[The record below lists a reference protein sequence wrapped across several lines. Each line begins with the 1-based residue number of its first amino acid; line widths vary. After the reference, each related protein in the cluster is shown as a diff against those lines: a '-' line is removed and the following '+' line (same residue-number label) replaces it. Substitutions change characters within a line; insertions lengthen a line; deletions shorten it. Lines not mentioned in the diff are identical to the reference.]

1 MPIGDPGP
9 RRRRWRAVAAI
20 IASALPLV
28 LAPRAEAIPAFARKY
43 GMRCSACH
51 EAWPLLNDF
60 GRAFR
65 DNGYQLGQG
74 KDDMTEFPPSYWPV
88 ALRVSPHYQYVSV
101 DNQDTDQGA
110 KKIRSGNVADVDFDL
125 LTAGTLIHDVSFLVV
140 ASGGSEQNNVQ
151 LESAWIRFD
160 DILGS
165 PLLNLKIGKHEL
177 DLPRSAHR
185 PLNLSDTGYLIY
197 GYHPQG
203 SASQFDMGENQ
214 RGLEIVCHDRGSF
227 NRLAVSVFDVE
238 GSPGSRNVIDT
249 PAVYAH
255 ATHESL
261 FDNPIVSAAKIG
273 AFGSY
278 STWPTDTLT
287 LNNMP
292 VPGTGKGL
300 ASATKYG
307 VEGHLWLGPAA
318 TPLHPILV
326 FAHGQDSRRLF
337 AQGTRSATFNG
348 GFFELDYTPILR
360 AALFGRLDLI
370 RNSQQAVPDTP
381 RDLGDETG
389 YTGGVRYYLGL
400 TTRVG
405 IALQAE
411 YSRVAET
418 KIASNGRDV
427 TANRFFLG
435 ADFAF

>member
-1 MPIGDPGP
+1 MLAARGF
-9 RRRRWRAVAAI
+9 RVREVVAVLGILLLSRVPNAG
-20 IASALPLV
+20 
-28 LAPRAEAIPAFARKY
+28 AIPAFARKY

-65 DNGYQLGQG
+65 DEGYQLQQG
-74 KDDMTEFPPSYWPV
+74 RDAPIALPPSYWPV
-88 ALRVSPHYQYVSV
+88 SLRVSPHYQYVSV

-140 ASGGSEQNNVQ
+140 GTGGSEDSSFN
-151 LESAWIRFD
+151 LESAWVRFD
-160 DILGS
+160 NLLGT
-165 PLLNLKIGKHEL
+165 PLLNFKIGKHEI

-214 RGLEIVCHDRGSF
+214 RGVEIVSHDRGSF
-227 NRLAVSVFDVE
+227 NRLAVSVFSVE
-238 GSPGSRNVIDT
+238 GSPGSRNVFDT

-255 ATHESL
+255 ASHESQ
-261 FDNPIVSAAKIG
+261 FDSAVVTAAKIG
-273 AFGSY
+273 AFGTY

-287 LNNMP
+287 MDGAP

-307 VEGHLWLGPAA
+307 VEGHLWLGPEA

-326 FAHGQDSRRLF
+326 FAHGSDSRELF
-337 AQGTRSATFNG
+337 ADGKRSGAFNG
-348 GFFELDYTPILR
+348 GFLELDYTPILR
-360 AALFGRLDLI
+360 AAFFGRADLI
-370 RNSQQAVPDTP
+370 RKSQQTTSKTP
-381 RDLGDETG
+381 EDLDDQTG
-389 YTGGVRYYLGL
+389 YTGGVRYTRGL
-400 TTRVG
+400 TTRIG
-405 IALQAE
+405 LALQAE
-411 YSRVAET
+411 YSRVVET
-418 KIASNGRDV
+418 KVASNGKDV
-427 TANRFFLG
+427 TANRVFLG